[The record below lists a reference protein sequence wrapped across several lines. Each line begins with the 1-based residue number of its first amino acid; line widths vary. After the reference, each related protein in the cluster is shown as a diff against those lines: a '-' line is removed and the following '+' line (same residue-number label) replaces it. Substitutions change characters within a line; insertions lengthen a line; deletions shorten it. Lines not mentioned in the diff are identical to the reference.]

1 MDIKDGLSTLAT
13 IEVLSEKKFE
23 KWYIFNRLPDNLK
36 EIIIPSYEKFCKE
49 QKILQIIN
57 LIISILCVVFA
68 HMLYLKDFN
77 FGLVFSLYIMVWL
90 LSWIAIFLITIGTHN
105 IINRNKP
112 YPICHRWIKKN
123 AIKVVLRL
131 PDCEQRE
138 KELLKKLEKEI
149 NKKRK

>member
-13 IEVLSEKKFE
+13 IEVLSEKKFV
-23 KWYIFNRLPDNLK
+23 KWYIFNRLPDELK
-36 EIIIPSYEKFCKE
+36 KIIVPSYEKFCKE

-68 HMLYLKDFN
+68 HMLYLKDFD
-77 FGLVFSLYIMVWL
+77 FGLVFSFYIMVWL

-131 PDCEQRE
+131 PDGEQRE
-138 KELLKKLEKEI
+138 KELLKELHKEI
-149 NKKRK
+149 KK

>member
-1 MDIKDGLSTLAT
+1 MDIKDGISTLAT

-23 KWYIFNRLPDNLK
+23 KWYIFNRLPEELK
-36 EIIIPSYEKFCKE
+36 KIIVPSYKKFCKE

-68 HMLYLKDFN
+68 HILYLKDFN
-77 FGLVFSLYIMVWL
+77 FGLVFSFYIMVWL

-123 AIKVVLRL
+123 TLKVVLRL
-131 PDCEQRE
+131 PDGEQKE
-138 KELLKKLEKEI
+138 KKLLKELHKEI
-149 NKKRK
+149 IG

>member
-1 MDIKDGLSTLAT
+1 MNIKDGLSTLAT

-23 KWYIFNRLPDNLK
+23 KWYIFNRLPENLK
-36 EIIIPSYEKFCKE
+36 QIIVPSYKKFCKE
-49 QKILQIIN
+49 QWILQTIN
-57 LIISILCVVFA
+57 LVVSILCVALA
-68 HMLYLKDFN
+68 HILYLKDFD
-77 FGLVFSLYIMVWL
+77 FSVVWIFYLVIWL
-90 LSWIAIFLITIGTHN
+90 LSWIAILLITIGTHN

-131 PDCEQRE
+131 PDGEKKE
-138 KELLKKLEKEI
+138 KELWEKLEKEI

>member
-1 MDIKDGLSTLAT
+1 MDIKDGISTLAT

-23 KWYIFNRLPDNLK
+23 KWYIFNRLPDELK
-36 EIIIPSYEKFCKE
+36 KIIVPSYEKFCKE
-49 QKILQIIN
+49 QKTLQIIN
-57 LIISILCVVFA
+57 LIISIFCVVFA
-68 HMLYLKDFN
+68 HMLYLKDFD
-77 FGLVFSLYIMVWL
+77 FGLVFSFYIMVWL

-131 PDCEQRE
+131 PDGEKKE
-138 KELLKKLEKEI
+138 KELLKKLHKEI
-149 NKKRK
+149 IG